1 MANYQAAPTPA
12 ADYPGK
18 TLGLVGMILAIIPCT
33 SGIGLILS
41 IVAFIQSRG
50 VGIRNQKAFIGIIVG
65 VAYLAIGIILQITG
79 ALTGMLSGMFNG

>member
-33 SGIGLILS
+33 WGIGLILS

-50 VGIRNQKAFIGIIVG
+50 AGIRNQKAFIGIIVG
-65 VAYLAIGIILQITG
+65 VVWLAISIIAQI
-79 ALTGMLSGMFNG
+79 SGVAAGLYNR